1 MQHSGSNAGLKCSGN
16 QNPATYSAARK
27 FTDLITPTDDDDN
40 DDDDDDDYYYYYY
53 YYYYY

>member
-1 MQHSGSNAGLKCSGN
+1 MKCSGN